1 MIKTKDVKFISDALE
16 YARKNRNSKGYTI
29 VAYLVQGKRIVSV
42 GVNDYKKTHAKTPQI
57 HNYVIPGHSEI
68 KCLAKYLVKGRR
80 ISSDMTLYVVGLTQA
95 KIPNP
100 VISSKPCESCENFIR
115 SVGIPRVVYFENV
128 EKFTI
133 KEWRRVV

>member
-1 MIKTKDVKFISDALE
+1 MFK
-16 YARKNRNSKGYTI
+16 YAKKNQQHKKYSM
-29 VAYLVQGKRIVSV
+29 VAFLADGKKIVSI
-42 GVNDYKKTHAKTPQI
+42 GVNNYNKTHPSTPQI
-57 HNYVIPGHSEI
+57 KKYILPKHAEI
-68 KCLAKYLVKGRR
+68 DCIARYLVKRKP
-80 ISSDMTLYVVGLTQA
+80 IKSTLTLYVVGLTQA

-133 KEWRRVV
+133 KEWRKDV